1 MIFWDA
7 ILKPYKLASWRA
19 VALRQRLIWLG
30 ARESV
35 LQWLIVIL
43 VGLGLGGYVLGASS
57 LSLQWTV
64 LLIIVA
70 ICPFVV
76 MIIGNVQRLCLAVI
90 LLDIPFQFDAYLL
103 YQEQADKLGAIPGLN
118 VSIATVALI
127 ILYGL
132 WLAELLTKRDKIPRL
147 LIQGSL
153 PAVFYLVMVT
163 LSFLV
168 AYEPSLAVFEIFLL
182 VQAFLIFFYVAGRL
196 RTRQDLL
203 FVTTVLLIGFILE
216 SLIMIGL
223 RGLGQ
228 SVTIGVITARIDN
241 DTRVGGTIGSPN
253 GAASYLALLLPT
265 GVSLFLTPLRPA
277 YKLMGV
283 VAFGLGGIALI
294 LTLSRGGWIS
304 LILSLTVICALAWYR
319 GWLSLTVPFV
329 LIAVGLLLALL
340 FQDLIGARLFG
351 DDKGSAL
358 SRIPL
363 MQIAFQMIK
372 DHPLLGVGSN
382 NFATVFGQ
390 YVTPRFSQEWLYTVH
405 NKYFLVWSETGT
417 VALGAYLWFL
427 ISAIYRGWQGWI
439 LKDRWLSPLALGFAA
454 AVMGQMVHMNFD
466 IFNGR
471 PQVQLL
477 WLIIGLMIAILKLGN
492 VDLTISGAATTN
504 KEVGNKVTL

>member
-1 MIFWDA
+1 
-7 ILKPYKLASWRA
+7 
-19 VALRQRLIWLG
+19 
-30 ARESV
+30 
-35 LQWLIVIL
+35 
-43 VGLGLGGYVLGASS
+43 
-57 LSLQWTV
+57 
-64 LLIIVA
+64 
-70 ICPFVV
+70 
-76 MIIGNVQRLCLAVI
+76 
-90 LLDIPFQFDAYLL
+90 
-103 YQEQADKLGAIPGLN
+103 
-118 VSIATVALI
+118 
-127 ILYGL
+127 
-132 WLAELLTKRDKIPRL
+132 
-147 LIQGSL
+147 
-153 PAVFYLVMVT
+153 
-163 LSFLV
+163 
-168 AYEPSLAVFEIFLL
+168 
-182 VQAFLIFFYVAGRL
+182 
-196 RTRQDLL
+196 
-203 FVTTVLLIGFILE
+203 
-216 SLIMIGL
+216 
-223 RGLGQ
+223 
-228 SVTIGVITARIDN
+228 
-241 DTRVGGTIGSPN
+241 
-253 GAASYLALLLPT
+253 
-265 GVSLFLTPLRPA
+265 
-277 YKLMGV
+277 MGV

-304 LILSLTVICALAWYR
+304 LVLSLTVMCALAWYR

-363 MQIAFQMIK
+363 MQIAFQMVK

-492 VDLTISGAATTN
+492 VDLTIGGAATTN